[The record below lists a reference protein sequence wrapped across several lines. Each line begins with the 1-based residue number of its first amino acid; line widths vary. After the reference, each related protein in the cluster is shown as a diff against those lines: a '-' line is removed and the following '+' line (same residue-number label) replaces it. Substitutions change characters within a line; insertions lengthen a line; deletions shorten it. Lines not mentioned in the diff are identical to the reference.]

1 MSILYP
7 LSFFEL
13 FIINRKSVR
22 FTAGIPDTSRIG
34 TVGGEVA
41 NLGNDAL
48 RTDIDVLGVASALV
62 GYQIR
67 TDIERE
73 LRRAGASARALGVH
87 VELFTLTAGLHRAF
101 TVGIVSVGMVVVYL
115 GHGIRILFRG
125 SSHPSLRPAGTFC
138 PQSCRRYR
146 PGHSPHEV
154 FRRTAR
160 PVA

>member
-48 RTDIDVLGVASALV
+48 RTDIDVLGVGRRKLTCESIFRHFTYLEILQIDL
-62 GYQIR
+62 QIR
-67 TDIERE
+67 LEHDSI
-73 LRRAGASARALGVH
+73 
-87 VELFTLTAGLHRAF
+87 
-101 TVGIVSVGMVVVYL
+101 
-115 GHGIRILFRG
+115 
-125 SSHPSLRPAGTFC
+125 
-138 PQSCRRYR
+138 
-146 PGHSPHEV
+146 
-154 FRRTAR
+154 
-160 PVA
+160 